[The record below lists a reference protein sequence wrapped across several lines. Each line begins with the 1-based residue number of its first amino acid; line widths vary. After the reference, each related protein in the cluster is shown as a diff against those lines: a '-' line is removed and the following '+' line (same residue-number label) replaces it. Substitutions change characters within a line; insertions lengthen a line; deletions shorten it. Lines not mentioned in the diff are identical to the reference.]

1 MEKDNINNKFK
12 ELLKVANEMS
22 DKVQELL
29 DLVFKYDQDLQ
40 HLSPVTWERISEL
53 NDELDPETILG
64 EFYIED
70 DGNE

>member
-40 HLSPVTWERISEL
+40 HLSPDTWGRISEL

>member
-12 ELLKVANEMS
+12 ELLKVSNEMS

-40 HLSPVTWERISEL
+40 HLNPDTWERINEL

-70 DGNE
+70 NNNE